1 MADCNSTG
9 PSAGDLWLDELCGV
23 CDALGFVA
31 HQVCEQQGQAGH
43 LVGVAS
49 TLHVLQAYLRIQL
62 DATPA
67 EARGEVS
74 HG

>member
-1 MADCNSTG
+1 
-9 PSAGDLWLDELCGV
+9 
-23 CDALGFVA
+23 
-31 HQVCEQQGQAGH
+31 
-43 LVGVAS
+43 
-49 TLHVLQAYLRIQL
+49 LHVLQAYLRIQL